1 MLCFIKKDGEIV
13 ICVCVWYW
21 SARDGGHDAVGALA
35 ADHDAD
41 CDKEDGSCF
50 PVRLEQES

>member
-21 SARDGGHDAVGALA
+21 SAHDGGHDGAVGALA

-41 CDKEDGSCF
+41 CDEDGT
-50 PVRLEQES
+50 

>member
-21 SARDGGHDAVGALA
+21 SARDGGHDAAG

-41 CDKEDGSCF
+41 KDGSCF